1 MIQLS
6 LSGKI
11 HYQMLNQ
18 IVVLL
23 VLTVGLMLLSAMQTL
38 PHVSIFPAQVLE
50 KMSSRLLHLTLLTG
64 IITAGL
70 IMRSATTRWIRT
82 EQWLYRLWGVLIFA
96 TLLFSGFQFGWLL
109 DVLTAALLLVYLLI
123 THDETPSPYLR
134 VWEIGMMLIIGSL
147 FAKVVVVGQLATI
160 LTLFQTHVAYAIC
173 GVSITFWLMT
183 RWSHVRAEWARDGVM
198 IVATLIG
205 VAGLLISFAPI
216 GYPAWLGG
224 IVAGIVPIPYMI
236 LAGHSYRALKDR
248 NHNQSL
254 SPHWIGIAVLF
265 WLAGGGFLGMISTQA
280 GIQRW
285 MTDTALVSAQLG
297 LMNWGILTIILS
309 LVNNTAAEL
318 RGENRRVTGYMPLW
332 MIAFGSGFAF
342 IVQACL
348 GVLQIYL
355 GGLMSLDSNTV
366 DGLLIPLHMIWIL
379 CLIAV
384 VIGITIYAL
393 GFWVRRPTIMT

>member
-23 VLTVGLMLLSAMQTL
+23 ILTAGLMLLSAMHTL
-38 PHVSIFPAQVLE
+38 PHISIIPAPLFNNLSV
-50 KMSSRLLHLTLLTG
+50 RLLHLTLLTG

-70 IMRSATTRWIRT
+70 LMHSATARWIRT
-82 EQWLYRLWGVLIFA
+82 EQWLYRLWWVLIFA
-96 TLLFSGFQFGWLL
+96 TLVFGGFQFGWLL
-109 DVLTAALLLVYLLI
+109 DVLTVALLLVYLLI
-123 THDETPSPYLR
+123 SHDKIPSPYLR

-147 FAKVVVVGQLATI
+147 LAKIVVVGQSATI
-160 LTLFQTHVAYAIC
+160 LALFQTHVAYASC
-173 GVSITFWLMT
+173 GVSTAFWLMT
-183 RWSHVRAEWARDGVM
+183 RWSHVRAEWAQDGVM

-205 VAGLLISFAPI
+205 VTGLLISFAPI
-216 GYPAWLGG
+216 GYPAWLGV
-224 IVAGIVPIPYMI
+224 IVASIVPIPYMI
-236 LAGHSYRALKDR
+236 FAGHSYRALKDR

-254 SPHWIGIAVLF
+254 SPHWIGIAVLL

-285 MTDTALVSAQLG
+285 MMDTALASAQLG
-297 LMNWGILTIILS
+297 LMNWGILAIILS
-309 LVNNTAAEL
+309 LVNYATAEL

-355 GGLMSLDSNTV
+355 GGLMGIDPIKVDS
-366 DGLLIPLHMIWIL
+366 LLIPLHIIWII
-379 CLIAV
+379 CLMTVVMGIA
-384 VIGITIYAL
+384 IYAL
-393 GFWVRRPTIMT
+393 GFWVRRPNIVT